1 MLQILKIIECFATQH
16 ILGINNMKFQKIII
30 SIILALI
37 CSSCQ
42 IIDDMTSP
50 RIEWDGIKD
59 GICHVDKS
67 GGTIS
72 IFGTLNS
79 GRIIYTPIETDW
91 YSTDLKYS
99 QTGNGCNNLT
109 LILSIKPNDSGNIRE
124 STIQFSQELTGLNRG
139 FLTIIQDK

>member
-1 MLQILKIIECFATQH
+1 MLQIIKIIECFATQH

-59 GICHVDKS
+59 IDKS

-79 GRIIYTPIETDW
+79 GRIIYTPTETDW

-139 FLTIIQDK
+139 FLTILQDK